1 MLTKQFTV
9 EEIELLS
16 HYELGVGRLGVM
28 LHLKESLPYLD
39 QLAGDIVSDLIDK
52 LEAVP
57 DGQFDAAV
65 LPCAQ
70 QLAEQRKRLG
80 IL

>member
-1 MLTKQFTV
+1 MLTTQFTV

-28 LHLKESLPYLD
+28 LHLKASLPYLD
-39 QLAGDIVSDLIDK
+39 RLSVDIVSDLVDK

-57 DGQFDAAV
+57 DEQFDAAV
-65 LPCAQ
+65 IPYAQ
-70 QLAEQRKRLG
+70 QLARQRKRLG